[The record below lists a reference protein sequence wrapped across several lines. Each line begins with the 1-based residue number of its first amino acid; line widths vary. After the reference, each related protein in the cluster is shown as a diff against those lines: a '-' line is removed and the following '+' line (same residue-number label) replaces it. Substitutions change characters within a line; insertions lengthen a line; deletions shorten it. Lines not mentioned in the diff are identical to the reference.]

1 MKDKIIDSGLTFDN
15 SYAQQLP
22 GFYAEY
28 AGDRAPEPSIV
39 KLNKP
44 LAISLGFDLDTLQE
58 QDIAAML
65 SGGMEVLGSAPLA
78 QAYAGHQFGGFSPQL
93 GDGRALLLGEVI
105 DVDGCR
111 KDIQLKGSGRTVFS
125 RGGDGKAALGPVL
138 REYLLAE
145 AMHSLA
151 VPTTR
156 ALAALTT
163 GENVMRNKRLPGAV
177 LARVATSHVRIG
189 TFQYF
194 AARGEANRVKTL
206 ADYCISRHYPELV
219 DSENPYLGLLSDVC
233 EKHAFLVAKWMSI
246 GFVHGVM
253 NTDNMTISG
262 ETIDYGPCAFLDQ
275 YDPSTVFS
283 SIDQQGRY
291 AYDKQPEM
299 AQWNLARLAETLL
312 PLIDTDGNKA
322 MALATTA
329 INDFTTVY
337 QQHWLILM
345 TAKLGLTDTQAED
358 LALVTDLL
366 NLMKVHKVDFTQL
379 FNALSR
385 VLKEESAT
393 AKTFFPV
400 DSAFDQWLS
409 RWVQSI
415 DRNSCSKDETIKSMA
430 LVNPVYIPRN
440 HQVEAALV
448 AAQEHADFK
457 TFEKLLK
464 IVTQP
469 FEKRP
474 GLAEFESPAP
484 RGLSRYITCCG
495 T

>member
-1 MKDKIIDSGLTFDN
+1 MHCIDRH
-15 SYAQQLP
+15 Y
-22 GFYAEY
+22 
-28 AGDRAPEPSIV
+28 
-39 KLNKP
+39 
-44 LAISLGFDLDTLQE
+44 QE
-58 QDIAAML
+58 
-65 SGGMEVLGSAPLA
+65 
-78 QAYAGHQFGGFSPQL
+78 
-93 GDGRALLLGEVI
+93 
-105 DVDGCR
+105 
-111 KDIQLKGSGRTVFS
+111 LKGQ
-125 RGGDGKAALGPVL
+125 KNPALQL
-138 REYLLAE
+138 FR
-145 AMHSLA
+145 A
-151 VPTTR
+151 VIIR
-156 ALAALTT
+156 HADLIV
-163 GENVMRNKRLPGAV
+163 NYMRV
-177 LARVATSHVRIG
+177 
-189 TFQYF
+189 
-194 AARGEANRVKTL
+194 
-206 ADYCISRHYPELV
+206 
-219 DSENPYLGLLSDVC
+219 
-233 EKHAFLVAKWMSI
+233 
-246 GFVHGVM
+246 GFVHGVL
-253 NTDNMTISG
+253 NTDNVTISG
-262 ETIDYGPCAFLDQ
+262 ESIDYGPCAFMDS
-275 YDPSTVFS
+275 YDPKTKFS

-385 VLKEESAT
+385 VLKEDSAT

-415 DRNSCSKDETIKSMA
+415 DRNSCSKDETINSMA

-457 TFEKLLK
+457 PFEKLLK

-484 RGLSRYITCCG
+484 RGLSRYRTFCG